1 MNIRAHIV
9 AQILL
14 HVSLSQYQYQYH
26 YTFLSASIVT
36 PLPTPRCLNI
46 SLHLGGSCTKS
57 LIVAYIIVDAL
68 VDGRCRRRNSRRYF
82 EHHPVK
88 PTRLELEDTPQPRS
102 IVLSSHPNTPEVVE
116 GVGASGGSIGI
127 GELVASNL
135 NTAPIILPKYPKSI
149 LSTPP
154 LSHKILDDGQDV

>member
-68 VDGRCRRRNSRRYF
+68 VNGRRRRRDNRRYF
-82 EHHPVK
+82 EHHPAE
-88 PTRLELEDTPQPRS
+88 PTRLELEDTPPTSFYCFIFSSQHARGGRRS
-102 IVLSSHPNTPEVVE
+102 WSQRRLYWYWGTCD
-116 GVGASGGSIGI
+116 
-127 GELVASNL
+127 
-135 NTAPIILPKYPKSI
+135 K
-149 LSTPP
+149 
-154 LSHKILDDGQDV
+154 